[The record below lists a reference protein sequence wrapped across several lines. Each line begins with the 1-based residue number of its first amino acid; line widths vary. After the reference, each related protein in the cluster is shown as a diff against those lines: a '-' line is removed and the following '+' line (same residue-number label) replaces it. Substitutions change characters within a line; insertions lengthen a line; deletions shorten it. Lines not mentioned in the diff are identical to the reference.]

1 MDVVLIH
8 QYEAVYWQEQIHA
21 DEVSAA
27 QALYL
32 FCGGKAKH
40 RSVVSLAG
48 DEGQDLV

>member
-27 QALYL
+27 MALFM
-32 FCGGKAKH
+32 FCGGKPRH

-48 DEGQDLV
+48 EPERELV